1 MTLLQNFKQN
11 STENYHFFLIFHLV
25 IKQFLFNEIQY
36 DVSKDDLDWRKDFKY
51 LNFICFMKN
60 LRSRLI
66 KDCSIA

>member
-36 DVSKDDLDWRKDFKY
+36 DVSKDDLEWRIDFRY
-51 LNFICFMKN
+51 YDFI
-60 LRSRLI
+60 
-66 KDCSIA
+66 